1 MEETSN
7 LVRDVF
13 NPTSIGGMAE
23 SIQQAHKSFD
33 AKGFTATVV
42 AQLGEL
48 SYSERIIL
56 ITETLEV
63 YLPNDPKE
71 SIDIITRALPPEMPA
86 SGEASFRGFIIV
98 TLTRFVSR
106 NGLQHFD
113 LSMKSLYEMT
123 KRFTAEWDIRP
134 FIVEYPEKTLALL
147 KQWITDPNMHVRRLV
162 SEGTR
167 TRLPWGMRLKMFIDD
182 PYPVL
187 ELLEQLKD
195 DPELYVR
202 RSVANN
208 LNDIA
213 KDHPDLV
220 IETLTRWQKGASEGT
235 QWIIK
240 HATRTLI
247 KDGHNEALALLG
259 FDPKVKAELSN
270 IKLNTATIQ
279 MGDTL
284 EFSTELT
291 LQGKTTKDLVVDY
304 VIYFMKANGK
314 LAPKVFKLKTLK
326 AKPGQAIELTK
337 RHAIKPITT
346 RKYYAGKHELG
357 ILVNGQELAREA
369 FTLKL

>member
-1 MEETSN
+1 MEETST

-13 NPTSIGGMAE
+13 NPKSIGGLAKG
-23 SIQQAHKSFD
+23 IQQAHGDFNAD
-33 AKGFTATVV
+33 AFTKEIVD
-42 AQLGEL
+42 QLGEL
-48 SYSERIIL
+48 SYSERIEL
-56 ITETLEV
+56 ITGTLEA
-63 YLPNDPKE
+63 YLPSDPAI
-71 SIDIITRALPPEMPA
+71 SIDILIRALPPEMPS

-98 TLTRFVSR
+98 TLTRYVSR
-106 NGLQHFD
+106 NGLEHFD
-113 LSMKSLYEMT
+113 LSMRALYEMT

-134 FIVEYPEKTLALL
+134 FIVKYPEQTLKLL
-147 KQWITDPNMHVRRLV
+147 KDWLTDPNMHVRRLV

-187 ELLEQLKD
+187 DLLEYLKD

-213 KDHPDLV
+213 KDHPELV
-220 IETLTRWQKGASEGT
+220 VETLTRWQQNASEGT
-235 QWIIK
+235 QWVIK

-259 FDPKVKAELSN
+259 FDPNVKAELRDL
-270 IKLNTATIQ
+270 KLNTDLIH

-284 EFSTELT
+284 EFSAT
-291 LQGKTTKDLVVDY
+291 LSLQEKAAKDLVVDY

-326 AKPGQAIELTK
+326 AKPGEPIQLSK

-357 ILVNGQELAREA
+357 ILVNGREMARTL
-369 FTLKL
+369 FQLKL

>member
-13 NPTSIGGMAE
+13 NPTSIGGMAQG
-23 SIQQAHKSFD
+23 IQKAHPSFD
-33 AKGFTATVV
+33 ADTFTNTVLS
-42 AQLGEL
+42 QLGEL
-48 SYSERIIL
+48 SYSERIVL
-56 ITETLEV
+56 ITEKLED
-63 YLPNDPKE
+63 YLPKDPE
-71 SIDIITRALPPEMPA
+71 VSIDILIRALPPEIA
-86 SGEASFRGFIIV
+86 STGDPSFRGFIIA
-98 TLTRFVSR
+98 TLTRYVSR

-113 LSMKSLYEMT
+113 LSMKALYEMT

-147 KQWITDPNMHVRRLV
+147 KQWLTDPNMHVRRLV

-167 TRLPWGMRLKMFIDD
+167 TRLPWGMHLKMFIAD
-182 PYPVL
+182 PKPVL
-187 ELLEQLKD
+187 ELLEHLKD

-213 KDHPDLV
+213 KDHPELV
-220 IETLTRWQKGASEGT
+220 IDTLTRWQKGASEGT
-235 QWIIK
+235 QWVIK

-259 FDPKVKAELSN
+259 FDPNVKVELSKL
-270 IKLNTATIQ
+270 KLNSDTIN

-284 EFSTELT
+284 AFSAELT
-291 LQGKTTKDLVVDY
+291 LQDKAAKDLVVDY

-326 AKPGQAIELTK
+326 AQPNTAIQLAK

-346 RKYYAGKHELG
+346 RKYYAGRHELG
-357 ILVNGQELAREA
+357 ILVNGQELVRIP